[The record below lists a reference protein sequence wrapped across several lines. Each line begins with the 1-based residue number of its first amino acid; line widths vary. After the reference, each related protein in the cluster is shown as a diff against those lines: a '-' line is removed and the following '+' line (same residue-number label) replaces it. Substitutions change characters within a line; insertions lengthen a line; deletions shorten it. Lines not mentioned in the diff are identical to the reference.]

1 MNGIIKW
8 ANFGKQMLLD
18 FFKDRLGETFPFTLA
33 CTFQLE
39 AIWALNLLPKMVK
52 SAISP

>member
-8 ANFGKQMLLD
+8 ANFGKQMLD

-39 AIWALNLLPKMVK
+39 TIVALNLLPKMVK